1 LMVLVV
7 AILTSV
13 VDRLEKQ
20 RALLDELFEQA
31 PQAVVLT
38 SVDERIV
45 RANREFT
52 RLFGYSPGEI
62 LGRRVSELIVPDEAQ
77 DEVQRYADMVAQG
90 QRVEAEGVRRRKDGS
105 RLHVSMVRV
114 PVSVPGGQ
122 VEIYAI
128 YRDITERR
136 RAELAM
142 RESADRLQAL
152 SRQLLEVQ
160 EAERRHLA
168 RELHDEI
175 GQTLTGLRLL
185 LRPTGELPSDA
196 GKTGL
201 EQARPLVD
209 ELLER
214 VRGLSFDLRPAALD
228 QLGLLPAL
236 LALFER
242 YTDQTGVL
250 VKFQHEGLDRRL
262 PPEVETSAYRIV
274 QEALTNVA
282 RYSGVSAAT
291 VRVWATAKMLRIQI
305 EDRGGGF
312 DPEVALA
319 RPGSSGLAGM
329 QERVRLLDGHLTI
342 ESKPGA
348 GTQLTAEL
356 PLRG

>member
-1 LMVLVV
+1 M
-7 AILTSV
+7 
-13 VDRLEKQ
+13 
-20 RALLDELFEQA
+20 
-31 PQAVVLT
+31 T
-38 SVDERIV
+38 SVDERVV

-52 RLFGYSPGEI
+52 RLFGYSPGET

-90 QRVEAEGVRRRKDGS
+90 QRVEVEGVRRRKDGS
-105 RLHVSMVRV
+105 RLHVSVVRV

-136 RAELAM
+136 RAELAL

-152 SRQLLEVQ
+152 SGQLLEVQ

-196 GKTGL
+196 VKTGL

-250 VKFQHEGLDRRL
+250 VKFQHERLDRRL

-291 VRVWATAKMLRIQI
+291 VRVWATAKMLGIQI
-305 EDRGGGF
+305 EDRGRGF

-329 QERVRLLDGHLTI
+329 QERVRLLDGRLTI